1 MLDQLERM
9 TLNQSSII
17 NQGMKDLQEE
27 NLLRKLRESGNEIG
41 GETNRLLKEYF
52 TKLIQENREY
62 QER

>member
-52 TKLIQENREY
+52 TKVIQENREY
-62 QER
+62 YER

>member
-52 TKLIQENREY
+52 TKLI
-62 QER
+62 

>member
-52 TKLIQENREY
+52 TKVIQENREY